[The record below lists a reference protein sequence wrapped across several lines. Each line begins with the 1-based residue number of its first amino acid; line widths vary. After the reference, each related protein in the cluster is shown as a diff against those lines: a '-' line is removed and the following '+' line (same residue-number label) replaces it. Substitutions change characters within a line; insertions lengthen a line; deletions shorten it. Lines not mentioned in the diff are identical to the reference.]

1 MGTGELAECIRREQ
15 ARLPPGVLE
24 VPSMLS
30 YEERALLHWAG
41 REGCGAEGQ
50 LVDAGSYLGG
60 STLSLA
66 CGLRASGDTDGRRVH
81 AYDRFRVGADWS
93 GSISRTTSTS
103 RSVPAPS
110 GCTSTTPSRSP
121 SWSRPMWATS
131 TAFAGTAMPSPPS
144 SWTSPRAGRRT
155 TTWSASSSRASRRGR
170 WSRSRWSCWTAT
182 WTISARSATA
192 RRCTGCQAPSRQRP

>member
-1 MGTGELAECIRREQ
+1 MGTGGLAECIRREQ

-60 STLSLA
+60 RRCRWPAVCERPAIRTGA
-66 CGLRASGDTDGRRVH
+66 AFTRTTASGSAPTG
-81 AYDRFRVGADWS
+81 S

-110 GCTSTTPSRSP
+110 GCTSTTSSRSP

-131 TAFAGTAMPSPPS
+131 TAFTGTAMPSPPS

-155 TTWSASSSRASRRGR
+155 TTWSASSSRASRGGR

-192 RRCTGCQAPSRQRP
+192 RR